1 MAVMN
6 VFGFDVLPGKAL
18 EFQDLLGRAV
28 AVAMAN
34 GSPPPRIW
42 QVALGGPNTGT
53 TVVAVEYD
61 DIAAYAAQSERIA
74 AVEEWTALLPEFQA
88 VCNVSSSLLNEVTG

>member
-42 QVALGGPNTGT
+42 QVALGGPNTPGWNQELRGRRYVRLCGNHSHRRGT
-53 TVVAVEYD
+53 RW
-61 DIAAYAAQSERIA
+61 SERELSPVQSRA
-74 AVEEWTALLPEFQA
+74 QPPGAGA
-88 VCNVSSSLLNEVTG
+88 G

>member
-6 VFGFDVLPGKAL
+6 VFGFDVLPGKAV

-34 GSPPPRIW
+34 GSPPPGLPR
-42 QVALGGPNTGT
+42 T
-53 TVVAVEYD
+53 TARRPSRSREGAFRARRPGARADTAPRKRNATAQGRPRHAVSR
-61 DIAAYAAQSERIA
+61 SEFRRL
-74 AVEEWTALLPEFQA
+74 V
-88 VCNVSSSLLNEVTG
+88 